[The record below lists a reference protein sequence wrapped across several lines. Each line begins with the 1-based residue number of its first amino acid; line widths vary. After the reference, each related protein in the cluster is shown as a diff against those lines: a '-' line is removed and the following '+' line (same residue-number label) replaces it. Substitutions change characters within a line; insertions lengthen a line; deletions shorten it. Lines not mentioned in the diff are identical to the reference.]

1 MERPLLWYLAKGL
14 EGLGLLVVLWGII
27 LSISLGVG
35 EEGLQSMK
43 VEGYGLLAG
52 GVLFLL
58 GWALERGLGSR

>member
-14 EGLGLLVVLWGII
+14 EGLGLIVVLWGLV

-43 VEGYGLLAG
+43 VEGYALLSG
-52 GVLFLL
+52 GVLFVL
-58 GWALERGLGSR
+58 GWALERRLGSR